1 MRSLISSRTRVVPKA
16 SIWADHIQ
24 NEVRIGLIGHLDG
37 AIAAG
42 TRIYPGAAQNQHGE
56 RLAPTQQ
63 SSAVGQ
69 DLHCDLPAVSQIRK
83 TFWAVGMRW

>member
-1 MRSLISSRTRVVPKA
+1 MTSRSGWCYHRIPTAQNVLR
-16 SIWADHIQ
+16 IW
-24 NEVRIGLIGHLDG
+24 LT
-37 AIAAG
+37 AG